1 MIVAV
6 LGAGGHAKVVV
17 ATLQAAGIE
26 VIGVFDDDRSRHG
39 SDVLGVRVRGGVE
52 DSLREKCPLVI
63 GVGSNRA
70 RKALAERIAGE
81 FISAIHPHAFVHP
94 SCKIGAGSVVF
105 AGAVIQPDTVL
116 GEHTIVNTS
125 ASVDH
130 DCRVGAFAHVAPG
143 VHVCGGVE
151 IGEGALLG
159 VGSAVIPGRRIGAW
173 AVLGAGSVVTKD
185 VEPGQTVVGVPARP
199 QS

>member
-6 LGAGGHAKVVV
+6 LGAGGHAKVLV

-26 VIGVFDDDRSRHG
+26 VIGLFDDDRSRHG
-39 SDVLGVRVRGGVE
+39 SEVLGVRVRGDVE

-70 RKALAERIAGE
+70 RQALTQRIAGE
-81 FISAIHPHAFVHP
+81 FISVVHPRAVVHP
-94 SCKIGAGSVVF
+94 SAKIGAGSVVF

-116 GEHTIVNTS
+116 GEHVIVNTS
-125 ASVDH
+125 ASLDH
-130 DCRVGAFAHVAPG
+130 DCRIGKFAHVGPG
-143 VHVCGGVE
+143 VHVCGGVD

-159 VGSAVIPGRRIGAW
+159 VGSAVIPGRRVGEW
-173 AVLGAGSVVTKD
+173 VVLGAGSVVTKD
-185 VEPGQTVVGVPARP
+185 VEPGQTVVGVPAKPR
-199 QS
+199 S